1 MFRSMMRRIKK
12 KKAFGTLWVMGTLG
26 ERKKKK
32 KILRECWFMGGMVL
46 DWCLV
51 L

>member
-1 MFRSMMRRIKK
+1 MRGIKK
-12 KKAFGTLWVMGTLG
+12 KMDFEMLWIIGALG

-32 KILRECWFMGGMVL
+32 EVLRECWLIGAMAL

>member
-1 MFRSMMRRIKK
+1 MYRSIMRGIKK
-12 KKAFGTLWVMGTLG
+12 KMDFGMLWVMGALG

-32 KILRECWFMGGMVL
+32 EILRECWLMGSMVL

>member
-1 MFRSMMRRIKK
+1 MRGIKK
-12 KKAFGTLWVMGTLG
+12 KMDFGMLWVMGALG

-32 KILRECWFMGGMVL
+32 EVLRECWRMGGMVL

>member
-1 MFRSMMRRIKK
+1 MRRIKK
-12 KKAFGTLWVMGTLG
+12 KMARGMLWVMSALG
-26 ERKKKK
+26 ERKKEKEV
-32 KILRECWFMGGMVL
+32 LRECWLMSGIVL